1 VKSNGIGASGGRIAR
16 AICLLA
22 LLLPGL
28 AFASDRVPK
37 PVIDID
43 KPGKCVEDTATMRL
57 EHPDMLK
64 HQRDLTMHDGIRTRK
79 HSLKEC
85 VECHA
90 STKTGSVLGEK
101 GFCQSCHSYAAVK
114 LDCFECHASKPKSPA
129 ERAAFRQAEVA
140 PMGTGRAAK

>member
-1 VKSNGIGASGGRIAR
+1 MTRNGIQAFAGHIAR

-22 LLLPGL
+22 LLLPAV
-28 AFASDRVPK
+28 AFAADRVPR

-43 KPGKCVEDTATMRL
+43 KPGKCVEDTATMRR

-64 HQRDLTMHDGIRTRK
+64 HQRDKTMHEGIRTRE

-90 STKTGSVLGEK
+90 SAKTGSVLGEK
-101 GFCQSCHSYAAVK
+101 GFCQSCHDYASVRI
-114 LDCFECHASKPKSPA
+114 DCFSCHASK
-129 ERAAFRQAEVA
+129 
-140 PMGTGRAAK
+140 AKLASGAKP

>member
-1 VKSNGIGASGGRIAR
+1 MKRKGIAASAGRIAR
-16 AICLLA
+16 AICLFA
-22 LLLPGL
+22 LLLPAF

-43 KPGKCVEDTATMRL
+43 KPGKCVEDTATMRR

-64 HQRDLTMHDGIRTRK
+64 HQRDLTMHEGIRTRK

-90 STKTGSVLGEK
+90 SAKTGSVLGAK
-101 GFCQSCHSYAAVK
+101 GFCQSCHDYASVRI
-114 LDCFECHASKPKSPA
+114 DCFACHASKPKLAS
-129 ERAAFRQAEVA
+129 
-140 PMGTGRAAK
+140 GAKP

>member
-1 VKSNGIGASGGRIAR
+1 MNSNGIGALAGRIAR

-22 LLLPGL
+22 LLLPAL

-37 PVIDID
+37 PVINID
-43 KPGKCVEDTATMRL
+43 KPGKCVADAATMRR

-64 HQRDLTMHDGIRTRK
+64 HQRDLTVHEGVRTRQY
-79 HSLKEC
+79 SLKEC

-101 GFCQSCHSYAAVK
+101 GFCQSCHDYVSVK
-114 LDCFECHASKPKSPA
+114 LDCFGCHASKPK
-129 ERAAFRQAEVA
+129 RAA
-140 PMGTGRAAK
+140 GAKP